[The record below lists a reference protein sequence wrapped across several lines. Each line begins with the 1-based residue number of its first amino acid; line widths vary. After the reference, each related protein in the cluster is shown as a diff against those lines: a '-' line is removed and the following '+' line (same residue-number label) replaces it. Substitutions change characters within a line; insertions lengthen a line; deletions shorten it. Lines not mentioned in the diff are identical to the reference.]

1 MAYREPD
8 QRKARDRERFRQRS
22 EKRIARGLC
31 PRCGDRPPEPERSL
45 CGPCAARRNR
55 AGRPRD
61 ARLRAEGK
69 PLRDPASARAA
80 ERRRARRQ
88 ADRRHHAGLCVRCG
102 TAPAA
107 AGRRSCEPCLEKR
120 READRARYRAGK
132 EAGALYGGANVEVK
146 RHSARV
152 ASRKRQKARREAR
165 LCIRCGKGSLSRG
178 EPHVRHA
185 AKSARRRRDSNM
197 PSGGP
202 PAAAQGAADRSMT
215 AIRAALYARSST
227 RPAVAPNA
235 RMRSPGRGMP
245 PGKPRAGVRPA
256 EPHPKEPRGVLRAPR
271 NPTTA
276 RSISRV
282 SRSGTRA
289 GPCSSWHPAGS
300 TARSTAKPTY
310 VSASPSRSSPGTRW
324 RS

>member
-1 MAYREPD
+1 MAYRDPD

-22 EKRIARGLC
+22 EKRIARGQC

-55 AGRPRD
+55 AGRARD

-80 ERRRARRQ
+80 ERRRPP
-88 ADRRHHAGLCVRCG
+88 AGRSAAPCRSRCG

-146 RHSARV
+146 RHSARI

-165 LCIRCGKGSLSRG
+165 LCIRCGKGSPVGG

-185 AKSARRRRDSNM
+185 VKSARRRRDSNM

-215 AIRAALYARSST
+215 ASRAALHAPSST

-235 RMRSPGRGMP
+235 KMRSPGRGMP
-245 PGKPRAGVRPA
+245 PGGPRAGVRPA

-289 GPCSSWHPAGS
+289 GP
-300 TARSTAKPTY
+300 
-310 VSASPSRSSPGTRW
+310 
-324 RS
+324 